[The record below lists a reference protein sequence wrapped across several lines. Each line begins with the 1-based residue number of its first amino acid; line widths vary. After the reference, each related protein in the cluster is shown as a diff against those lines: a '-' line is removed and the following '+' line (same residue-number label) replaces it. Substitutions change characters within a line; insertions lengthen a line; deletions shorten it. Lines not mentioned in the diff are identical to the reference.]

1 MSLLLGDGEV
11 EGEVEGVVTE
21 GSDVFLALF
30 LPDVV
35 GVLDVASVDP
45 VSNFLATSTYTDTKT

>member
-1 MSLLLGDGEV
+1 MSLLLGD
-11 EGEVEGVVTE
+11 GEVEGVVTE